1 MENYKF
7 RLQKLLDIKIDM
19 EDESKRRFKEA
30 QDAKA
35 RVELKLEEL
44 NGNYKKFNNINNQS
58 SLVEKKIVLNYLEAL
73 NSSIVYTN
81 EELKYKT
88 NILDEK
94 REDLKQKL
102 VERKTVE
109 VLKEKGKEV
118 FVKEQNFIEQKS
130 NDEFALYGFIRNRRR
145 WNEWKYK
152 VLKLPLTKKTQT
164 NQ

>member
-73 NSSIVYTN
+73 NSNIVYTN

-109 VLKEKGKEV
+109 VLKEKGKEI

-145 WNEWKYK
+145 
-152 VLKLPLTKKTQT
+152 
-164 NQ
+164 

>member
-145 WNEWKYK
+145 
-152 VLKLPLTKKTQT
+152 
-164 NQ
+164 

>member
-7 RLQKLLDIKIDM
+7 RLQKLLDIKVDL

-30 QDAKA
+30 QDAKS

-44 NGNYKKFNNINNQS
+44 NVNYKKYNNINNQS

-109 VLKEKGKEV
+109 VLKEKGKQI
-118 FVKEQNFIEQKS
+118 FIKEQNFIEQKS

-145 WNEWKYK
+145 
-152 VLKLPLTKKTQT
+152 
-164 NQ
+164 